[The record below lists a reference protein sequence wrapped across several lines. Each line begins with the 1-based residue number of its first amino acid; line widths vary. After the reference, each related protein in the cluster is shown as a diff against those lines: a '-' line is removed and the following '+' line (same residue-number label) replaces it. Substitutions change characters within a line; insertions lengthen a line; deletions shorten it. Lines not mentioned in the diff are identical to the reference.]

1 MIREILTAA
10 VGMFTPIILMM
21 LTDLITGLWKAFK
34 TNAKIT
40 SSKLRN
46 TISKTVVY
54 FLVLLICGCLST
66 LGEESV
72 GLLFA
77 VFIGLIEG
85 ISILENLSVI
95 FPQFQFINKMKEQL
109 LNKKKK
115 TDGNE

>member
-1 MIREILTAA
+1 MLREILTAA

-21 LTDLITGLWKAFK
+21 LADLITGLWKAFK
-34 TNAKIT
+34 TDDKIT

-46 TISKTVVY
+46 TTSKTVVY
-54 FLVLLICGCLST
+54 FLVLLIGGCLST

-77 VFIGLIEG
+77 VFIGLVEG

-95 FPQFQFINKMKEQL
+95 FPQFQFIKKMKEQL

>member
-10 VGMFTPIILMM
+10 VGTFTPIILMM
-21 LTDLITGLWKAFK
+21 LADLITGLWKAFK
-34 TNAKIT
+34 IDENIT
-40 SSKLRN
+40 SSKIRN
-46 TISKTVVY
+46 TASKTVVY
-54 FLVLLICGCLST
+54 FLVLLIGGCLST

-85 ISILENLSVI
+85 VSIFENLSVI
-95 FPQFQFINKMKEQL
+95 FPQFQFIKKMKEQL